1 MFKSLVYANVYTD
14 AFLLPLAKLRLKK
27 CRFLSPITGDT
38 LLTIAKA
45 DPIAD
50 IQTNIPQALAELDKA
65 FDLYED
71 ALIHNKV
78 DVLDAL
84 FWDSPHTLR
93 YGAKENLNGYD
104 EIRAFRAG
112 RPSAGLN
119 RDILDRHIVSFGN
132 GMGVANITFRRA
144 SELRIGRQSQ
154 TWVKLGDDFAGGWRV
169 VSAHVSWMDV

>member
-1 MFKSLVYANVYTD
+1 MTTAT
-14 AFLLPLAKLRLKK
+14 
-27 CRFLSPITGDT
+27 
-38 LLTIAKA
+38 A

-50 IQTNIPQALAELDKA
+50 IQTNMPQALAELHKA

-104 EIRAFRAG
+104 EIKAFRAG
-112 RPSAGLN
+112 RPSVGRLGSAILHGAGHPEWITHCEAEYVEKVVALAS
-119 RDILDRHIVSFGN
+119 DIPALAQIRATLRPQMLDSPLLDEPSFAKSVEQAYQA
-132 GMGVANITFRRA
+132 M
-144 SELRIGRQSQ
+144 
-154 TWVKLGDDFAGGWRV
+154 FARWLETADTI
-169 VSAHVSWMDV
+169 SNE